1 MFVLPPPPRFPSSQ
15 YGLGMPGQPVIE
27 TNNVLSHP
35 TGPEHQLVVGEGKTP
50 LKHMRRDAYS
60 SFNHDR
66 YLHPQG
72 QPSPRDSASPPF

>member
-35 TGPEHQLVVGEGKTP
+35 TGPEHQLVVGEGNA
-50 LKHMRRDAYS
+50 R
-60 SFNHDR
+60 
-66 YLHPQG
+66 
-72 QPSPRDSASPPF
+72 SP

>member
-35 TGPEHQLVVGEGKTP
+35 TGPEHQLVVGEGNEP
-50 LKHMRRDAYS
+50 PQAYA
-60 SFNHDR
+60 
-66 YLHPQG
+66 
-72 QPSPRDSASPPF
+72 PSCILILRP